1 MLRNKIRRAHL
12 FSPPNHIYTQKKAL
26 QAHKAPK
33 QETEKP
39 IIPKRA
45 ADARD
50 AREVARKL
58 IKSGAIQAIQRPLT
72 KQDQTSFKRPKGQE
86 RTKRPMNDSPSPSA
100 SSHYQPF
107 SSASHADG
115 TDGSA
120 DVETSR
126 VHDLYQQFAS
136 ERDHQERSGGGDKS
150 KGGSSSPAVDF
161 VSGSGGSGD
170 GRSPSSVSSPTDVSA
185 QLNKLDKPRTGN
197 TIYVA
202 GTKVNEE
209 FLRTHFAS
217 FGKIVN
223 VSMEIEKNRGFITFA
238 KPESADRAIGEM
250 HNKPAAGV
258 QLMVQLA
265 RRQPQ
270 IEPINDASSSAAW
283 ATLGENSFFWPSFFP
298 ISIFCLF
305 FSCQS
310 LAKRKFKG

>member
-1 MLRNKIRRAHL
+1 M
-12 FSPPNHIYTQKKAL
+12 

-45 ADARD
+45 TDARD

-86 RTKRPMNDSPSPSA
+86 RTKRPMNDSPGGA
-100 SSHYQPF
+100 GSHYQPF
-107 SSASHADG
+107 SSSAPHADG
-115 TDGSA
+115 GDGGSS
-120 DVETSR
+120 DIETSSR
-126 VHDLYQQFAS
+126 VQDLYQQFAS
-136 ERDHQERSGGGDKS
+136 ERDHQERIGGGDKS
-150 KGGSSSPAVDF
+150 KGGSASPAGDF
-161 VSGSGGSGD
+161 VSAGSGAD
-170 GRSPSSVSSPTDVSA
+170 GRSPSSASPTDSTA
-185 QLNKLDKPRTGN
+185 LSSNKLDKVRTGN

-202 GTKVNEE
+202 GTKVTEE
-209 FLRTHFAS
+209 FLRTHFSS

-238 KPESADRAIGEM
+238 KPESSDRAIGEM

-270 IEPINDASSSAAW
+270 IDPINDASSSATW
-283 ATLGENSFFWPSFFP
+283 STLG
-298 ISIFCLF
+298 
-305 FSCQS
+305 
-310 LAKRKFKG
+310 